1 MPKKWS
7 KVARFLYCLSRATVK
22 VPVVAV
28 YANKEKYSPLE
39 LFYIRQ
45 DTREETVEAALQVLI
60 ITLDQDMAMT
70 DDDETKQNVPDN
82 LFLNYL
88 SRIHR
93 EEVSHFVISQLV
105 PLINF
110 IKKNHIS
117 HCSKVVVQTILPNLN
132 MTDILWSLKN
142 STLEYSY
149 INEFR

>member
-1 MPKKWS
+1 M
-7 KVARFLYCLSRATVK
+7 YCLSRATAK

-110 IKKNHIS
+110 IKKITFRI
-117 HCSKVVVQTILPNLN
+117 VQKL
-132 MTDILWSLKN
+132 
-142 STLEYSY
+142 
-149 INEFR
+149 

>member
-110 IKKNHIS
+110 IKKITFHIE
-117 HCSKVVVQTILPNLN
+117 HDRYFMKP
-132 MTDILWSLKN
+132 K
-142 STLEYSY
+142 
-149 INEFR
+149 EFYLGIFLYKWIPVGHLTS